1 MSPKSCSMRSL
12 LWNQFSLPLNDLVCF
27 LILQTKSRPLPVSA
41 CWPGDWTVAGG
52 RQAALSWAR
61 PVWLRFQ
68 KAPTDR
74 AWNRSLLLFVLAS
87 TAHAGPHSGK
97 VLQELLA
104 TRQAEEARSRA
115 GLLPPGTGQSWP
127 VGDVRMHPVG
137 FCVSLLHLLCPH
149 GPAGQG
155 GHSRHLCAL
164 NISIGPFWLTVLVLT
179 ILWALRVTPLVA
191 PLGTSHPTPLLGLLE
206 QP

>member
-41 CWPGDWTVAGG
+41 RWPGDWTVAGG

-68 KAPTDR
+68 KAPTDTAR
-74 AWNRSLLLFVLAS
+74 NRSLLLFVLAS
-87 TAHAGPHSGK
+87 TAHVGPHSGK

-115 GLLPPGTGQSWP
+115 GLGRGSPRPPGRVGQLGTSACTP
-127 VGDVRMHPVG
+127 LGSASL
-137 FCVSLLHLLCPH
+137 FCTC
-149 GPAGQG
+149 
-155 GHSRHLCAL
+155 C
-164 NISIGPFWLTVLVLT
+164 VLT
-179 ILWALRVTPLVA
+179 A
-191 PLGTSHPTPLLGLLE
+191 PLGRAAIAGTSVHSASPSALSG
-206 QP
+206 